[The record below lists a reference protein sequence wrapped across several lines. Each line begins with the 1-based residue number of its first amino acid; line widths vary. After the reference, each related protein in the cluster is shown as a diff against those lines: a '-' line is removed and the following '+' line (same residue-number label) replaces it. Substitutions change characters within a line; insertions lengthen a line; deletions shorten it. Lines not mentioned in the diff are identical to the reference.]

1 MKKLLIIGMLLL
13 AALASSAQLRPSI
26 RVGATASNISEQH
39 IKMGIRAGVGIDCL
53 FTERW
58 GIRSGLFYSMK
69 GATTSNNVFNYD
81 KDKATKL
88 SYLDLPVE
96 ALVMFRLSQNSRLAV
111 HGGAYLACLLHSA
124 VPAESAY
131 DIRKGE
137 IGASFGIDF
146 TTKHFIFGPEVQYGL
161 NKATKPGDSHNITY
175 ALTFGCRF

>member
-39 IKMGIRAGVGIDCL
+39 IKMGIRAGVGIDYL

-96 ALVMFRLSQNSRLAV
+96 ALVMFRLSQNSRLAM
-111 HGGAYLACLLHSA
+111 HGGAYFACLLHSA
-124 VPAESAY
+124 VPAGAAY
-131 DIRKGE
+131 NIRKGE
-137 IGASFGIDF
+137 IVAAGTTDEVRGDDTLEEVFLELAEEADRTGANPAPS
-146 TTKHFIFGPEVQYGL
+146 TSSEQ
-161 NKATKPGDSHNITY
+161 
-175 ALTFGCRF
+175 R

>member
-1 MKKLLIIGMLLL
+1 MKRLFILGTLLL
-13 AALASSAQLRPSI
+13 VAFCASAQLHPTI

-39 IKMGIRAGVGIDCL
+39 IKMGIRAGVGIDYL

-81 KDKATKL
+81 KDKTTKL

-96 ALVMFRLSQNSRLAV
+96 ALVMFRLSQNSRLAM
-111 HGGAYLACLLHSA
+111 HGGAYFACLLHSA
-124 VPAESAY
+124 VPTGAAY

-146 TTKHFIFGPEVQYGL
+146 TTNHFIFGPEVQYGL
-161 NKATKPGDSHNITY
+161 NKATKPGTGHNITY
-175 ALTFGCRF
+175 ALTFGYRF